1 LSGSLNLHLQKKPE
15 MIRKSILFAGI
26 ILFVVSSLCAKEG
39 MWIPTL
45 LDKYNIE
52 EMKKMGFKLTS
63 EDIYSVNHE
72 SMKDAVVL
80 FGSGCTGELIS
91 NQGLLITNHHCGFDA
106 IQNHSTVEH
115 DYLTNGFWAKN
126 RADELPNPKL
136 TVSFLVRMED
146 VSDKILAGTLRQ
158 PKDSISAIIDRNTKK
173 LSSEAAEKGK
183 YEASVQPLFYGNQY
197 FLYVYQ
203 IFEDVR
209 LVGAPP
215 SSIGKFGGDTDNWMW
230 PRHTGDFSLFRIYAG
245 KDNQPAKYSPDNIPY
260 KPKKF
265 FKISIRGVQPED
277 FTMVF
282 GFPAKTQEFLPSQ
295 AISQIMEQGDPDKIK
310 IRDLKLK
317 ILQSDMEKDA
327 KVRIQYAAKYANT
340 SNAWKKWQG
349 EVNGLKRLNAV
360 AEKQKS
366 EEKYKQWAQ
375 TGINRE
381 AYREVLPQLEKLYN
395 ELAPYTKANDYYGEI
410 VLRGTDIFSL
420 IASFDQVVSKW
431 DTLSNVSK
439 LKNVKLLQAKL
450 EEYFNEYNQGTDE
463 KVFAALLRN
472 YVSDMDP
479 KFLSQDFRLLM
490 QKLSDEKLISKIYLK
505 SVFTNQGKLTA
516 LTTELDAQKLKTI
529 INDPAFSLFRS
540 LKKFFD
546 TNVSPK
552 YTSIQKQIDDQMKT
566 YVAGIIK
573 MQEGEPLWADAN
585 KTLRVA
591 YGKVEGYEPM
601 DGVKYNIYTTVKGIM
616 EKDKPEIYDYN
627 VPQKL
632 RDLYHQKDYGRY
644 GKNGEMNV
652 CFLASNHTTGGN
664 SGSPVINAE
673 GNLVGLNFDRGW
685 EGTMSDL
692 MFDPD
697 HCRNIVLDI
706 RYALFIIDKFAGAQ
720 SLIDEMVIE

>member
-1 LSGSLNLHLQKKPE
+1 
-15 MIRKSILFAGI
+15 
-26 ILFVVSSLCAKEG
+26 
-39 MWIPTL
+39 
-45 LDKYNIE
+45 
-52 EMKKMGFKLTS
+52 
-63 EDIYSVNHE
+63 
-72 SMKDAVVL
+72 
-80 FGSGCTGELIS
+80 
-91 NQGLLITNHHCGFDA
+91 
-106 IQNHSTVEH
+106 
-115 DYLTNGFWAKN
+115 
-126 RADELPNPKL
+126 
-136 TVSFLVRMED
+136 MED
-146 VSDKILAGTLRQ
+146 VSAKILAGTLGQ
-158 PKDSISAIIDRNTKK
+158 PKDSISTIIDRNTKK
-173 LSSEAAEKGK
+173 LSSKAAEKGK

-203 IFEDVR
+203 VFEDVR

-317 ILQSDMEKDA
+317 ILAGDMEKDA

-349 EVNGLKRLNAV
+349 EVTGLKRLNAV
-360 AEKQKS
+360 AEKQKF
-366 EEKYKQWAQ
+366 EEKYKLWAQ
-375 TGINRE
+375 SGANRE
-381 AYREVLPQLEKLYN
+381 AYRDVLPKLEKLYN
-395 ELAPYTKANDYYGEI
+395 ELTPYTKANDYYSEI

-420 IASFDQVVSKW
+420 IASFNPVVSKW
-431 DTLSNVSK
+431 DTLSSVSK
-439 LKNVKLLQAKL
+439 LKTTKLLQAKL
-450 EEYFNEYNQGTDE
+450 EEHFNEYNQATDE

-479 KFLSQDFRLLM
+479 KFLSKDFRLLM
-490 QKLSDEKLISKIYLK
+490 QKISDEKLISKIYRK
-505 SVFTNQGKLTA
+505 SVFTNQGKITA

-529 INDPAFSLFRS
+529 SNDPAFRLFS
-540 LKKFFD
+540 NLKKFFD
-546 TNVSPK
+546 TNVSPN